1 MQPFI
6 EYKGIRKSF
15 GDNKVLRGVDL
26 AVAPGESLVIL
37 GGSGSGKSVML
48 KLAIGLLESDSGSI
62 FVEGQEVT
70 GYTEAEW
77 MEVRRKI
84 TYVFQW
90 GALFDS
96 MSVFDNVAFPLREQR
111 LCDEKEV
118 ARRVGEKLEVVGLQ
132 GTERLS
138 PADLS
143 GGMRKR
149 VALARAIVAEP
160 RCILYDEPT
169 SGLDPVTADTI
180 NRLIRRLQKM
190 LGVTSVIVTHDIQSM
205 FRVGD
210 RVAFLYEGRMA
221 FVGTPEEA
229 RKTDNPV
236 LRGFIE
242 GRSLDEREP

>member
-1 MQPFI
+1 MNPFI

-15 GDNKVLRGVDL
+15 GDNKVLKGVDL

-37 GGSGSGKSVML
+37 GGSGSGKSVLL
-48 KLAIGLLESDSGSI
+48 KLTIGLLEADGGSI
-62 FVEGQEVT
+62 SVEGQEVT

-77 MEVRRKI
+77 MEVRQKI

-96 MSVFDNVAFPLREQR
+96 MTVFDNVAFPLREQR
-111 LCDEKEV
+111 ACDEKEV
-118 ARRVGEKLEVVGLQ
+118 ERRVREKLEVVGLQ
-132 GTERLS
+132 GTQRLAPS
-138 PADLS
+138 DLS

-190 LGVTSVIVTHDIQSM
+190 LGVTSLIVTHDIQSM

-210 RVAFLYEGRMA
+210 RVAFLHEGRMA

-242 GRSLDEREP
+242 GRSLDEPEP

>member
-48 KLAIGLLESDSGSI
+48 KLAIGLLESDGGSI